1 MVTIQLDM
9 LYESFPEGSLVND
22 ADVTAVSTA
31 IFDGIGPDKLVVVQ
45 AAGPGG
51 GNPVCNATFN
61 NERDAR
67 RWFAIMADDN
77 DPDWFEENVV
87 A

>member
-9 LYESFPEGSLVND
+9 VYESFPEGSLVD
-22 ADVTAVSTA
+22 GADVTDVNTTLVN
-31 IFDGIGPDKLVVVQ
+31 GIGPDKLVVVM
-45 AAGPGG
+45 AEGLGG

-61 NERDAR
+61 NKRDAR
-67 RWFAIMADDN
+67 HWFAVVTDDN
-77 DPDWFEENVV
+77 DPEWFEENVV